1 MKIDFE
7 KVCYDE
13 AGRFMLFKS
22 NPEKFYLIRVLDFEG
37 GLRFADTIENT
48 EEIVK
53 GSCTAF
59 EYLLTKNEFELYETD
74 REMFLSLVDTLCA
87 NAPIDRVLKVFTQA
101 SPESKPVTLQAKPGN
116 PTGTDENLIEG
127 LRNDMKEQARE
138 KSEDFRRFLSGEKD
152 TEMFF
157 VHSGH
162 LNKIYPAI
170 DFEGKMFFV
179 EGEDNV
185 KGLVEATKIFDNQYY
200 QVDSEQARTIIENC
214 KKYGVF
220 KIVYVKPDGSAYILD
235 RDDLLDQ
242 PTEDKW
248 SVYNSPIYNA
258 FIRCIECAGI
268 ENPQVKATQMTLT
281 SQLSHLIFKTTFLL
295 PLQKPSEEQP
305 EAVVLSR
312 AAEALYNEKKFEFY
326 GAENYSYV
334 PLEGNEFPAITLQN
348 SDTQTKALPLFTDLE
363 EFNLIFKGKV
373 VPIAVTLDE
382 AFSMLN
388 DVCSII
394 IFNPATL
401 GFLFAADAMKQMKE
415 FSEKPLT
422 MFKAKE
428 EAPQEQKP
436 TNIEIP
442 PMPRQASTEDILHMV
457 ANQINRS
464 EAVKKEQAVIPKTEE
479 DDEDKSENE
488 AVEEEEVK
496 AEEVAEADTE
506 ETAEETP
513 EEADEDTK
521 PVKAEEVPA
530 EKKGGFFSIFKKKK

>member
-13 AGRFMLFKS
+13 AERFMLFKS
-22 NPEKFYLIRVLDFEG
+22 NPEKYYLMRVLDFEG
-37 GLRFADTIENT
+37 GLRFADTIEST
-48 EEIVK
+48 EEIVP

-59 EYLLTKNEFELYETD
+59 EYLITKDEFELYESD
-74 REMFLSLVDTLCA
+74 RKTFIDLLVTLCA
-87 NAPIDRVLKVFTQA
+87 NAPIDRTLKAFTQA
-101 SPESKPVTLQAKPGN
+101 SPESKPVTLQAKAGEPKD
-116 PTGTDENLIEG
+116 TDINLIEE
-127 LRNDMKEQARE
+127 LRNEMKEKARE
-138 KSEDFRRFLSGEKD
+138 NSEDFRRFLAGEKELD
-152 TEMFF
+152 MYF

-162 LNKIYPAI
+162 LNKIFPAI

-185 KGLVEATKIFDNQYY
+185 KGLIEATKIFDNQYY
-200 QVDSEQARTIIENC
+200 KVDSQQTREILENC

-258 FIRCIECAGI
+258 FIRCIECAGVD
-268 ENPQVKATQMTLT
+268 NPQVKATQMTLT

-295 PLQKPSEEQP
+295 PLQKASEEQP
-305 EAVVLSR
+305 ETIILSK
-312 AAEALYNEKKFEFY
+312 AAEILYNEKKFEFY
-326 GAENYSYV
+326 GAENYNYV
-334 PLEGNEFPAITLQN
+334 PLDGNGFTATTLQN
-348 SDTQTKALPLFTDLE
+348 SNTKTKALPLFTDLE
-363 EFNLIFKGKV
+363 EFNLIFKGQV
-373 VPIAVTLDE
+373 VPVAVTLDE

-388 DVCSII
+388 DVCSVI

-401 GFLFAADAMKQMKE
+401 GFLFASEAMKQMKE

-428 EAPQEQKP
+428 EAPEEEKP

-464 EAVKKEQAVIPKTEE
+464 EAVKKEQAVMPKADEA
-479 DDEDKSENE
+479 DEDKAEDESAQNQE
-488 AVEEEEVK
+488 ADVEEEN
-496 AEEVAEADTE
+496 VAVEDNSE
-506 ETAEETP
+506 ETAEE
-513 EEADEDTK
+513 ETK
-521 PVKAEEVPA
+521 SVETVETEEVTT
-530 EKKGGFFSIFKKKK
+530 EKKGGFFSRFKKKK